1 MPHSTSSDP
10 PAVTVCPLSPTRKP
24 SSPCICFGGAD
35 MRDVLIT
42 SAGNLVDERLGGSV
56 LRARSSIPGLAVA
69 PARV

>member
-1 MPHSTSSDP
+1 VRFASS
-10 PAVTVCPLSPTRKP
+10 
-24 SSPCICFGGAD
+24 ICFGGAD

-42 SAGNLVDERLGGSV
+42 SADNLVDERLGGSV